1 MFTIFILLGGLILAL
16 RFFDKPKA
24 ILRFAWLVR
33 PYRLAVQASLFRH
46 TGLCLPLLRAHRTRQ
61 GRALQRALNRAH
73 DTDISY
79 RSFNPRF
86 REVDLKG
93 WTLSRD
99 LTVRYNVPT
108 EG

>member
-16 RFFDKPKA
+16 RFFDKPHA
-24 ILRFAWLVR
+24 SIRFARMVR

-79 RSFNPRF
+79 RSFDPGF
-86 REVDLKG
+86 REVNLKG
-93 WTLSRD
+93 WTLGRD
-99 LTVRYNVPT
+99 LTVRY

>member
-1 MFTIFILLGGLILAL
+1 MFAVFIFLGVAILAL

-33 PYRLAVQASLFRH
+33 PYRLAIQSLIFRH

-79 RSFNPRF
+79 RSFNPGF

-93 WTLSRD
+93 WTLGRD
-99 LTVRYNVPT
+99 LSVRY

>member
-1 MFTIFILLGGLILAL
+1 MIAIFILLGVAILAL
-16 RFFDKPKA
+16 RFFNKPHA
-24 ILRFAWLVR
+24 SIRFARLVR
-33 PYRLAVQASLFRH
+33 PYRLAVQRLIYRH

-61 GRALQRALNRAH
+61 GRALQRRLNMAH

-79 RSFNPRF
+79 RSFDPGF
-86 REVDLKG
+86 REVNLKG

-99 LTVRYNVPT
+99 LSVRY

>member
-1 MFTIFILLGGLILAL
+1 MIAIFILLGVAILAL
-16 RFFDKPKA
+16 RYFNKPKA
-24 ILRFAWLVR
+24 NLLFARLIR
-33 PYRLAVQASLFRH
+33 PFRLAVQDLVYRH
-46 TGLCLPLLRAHRTRQ
+46 TGICMPLLRAHRTRQ

-79 RSFNPRF
+79 RSFDPGF

-93 WTLSRD
+93 WTLGRD
-99 LTVRYNVPT
+99 LSVRY